1 MARGVTG
8 LLLQLS
14 TAATTTITAT
24 TTTTTTT
31 TDTTSTIFTTTR
43 TTTILS
49 NCGYATATQEQLQS
63 LRLLTST
70 ILRVFHFSRIGA
82 MKQSAWMLTGP
93 QMSWQ
98 GQRCNV

>member
-1 MARGVTG
+1 MGTPIHA
-8 LLLQLS
+8 S
-14 TAATTTITAT
+14 TSAFTTTMTTTTITA
-24 TTTTTTT
+24 TT

-63 LRLLTST
+63 LQLLTST